1 MLSEVRQMNATIYT
15 IPNCPKCSAA
25 KALLK
30 RKGIEFKEIDVVA
43 EKATNQWAYDDNPQF
58 PVVMLDGARTE
69 GFMALKESF
78 K

>member
-1 MLSEVRQMNATIYT
+1 MRATIYT

-30 RKGIEFKEIDVVA
+30 RKGIKFKEIDVVA
-43 EKATNQWAYDDNPQF
+43 EKETNQWIYDLNPMF
-58 PVVMLDGARTE
+58 PVVKIDDKRIE
-69 GFMALKESF
+69 GFEKLKEEL

>member
-1 MLSEVRQMNATIYT
+1 MNATVYT

-30 RKGIEFKEIDVVA
+30 RKGVEFKEIDVVA
-43 EKATNQWAYDDNPQF
+43 EKATNEWAYEKPTGF
-58 PVVMLDGARTE
+58 PVVMLDGKKLE
-69 GFMALKESF
+69 GFTKLKEEL